1 MKKYETTVIID
12 PTIDQAKI
20 DATVKKYEE
29 MITANGEIIET
40 EKWGKKRLAYLI
52 QKKPTG
58 YYVHYRYLASA
69 DLPAQLEKDFI
80 LNANVMRHLTLLTE
94 KKAEIQREKDSKASV
109 KASES
114 KADKKA

>member
-29 MITANGEIIET
+29 MILEGGEIIET
-40 EKWGKKRLAYLI
+40 EKWGKKRLAYMI

-58 YYVHYRYLASA
+58 YYVHYRYMANF
-69 DLPAQLEKDFI
+69 DLPAKLERDFN
-80 LNANVMRHLTLLTE
+80 LNVNVMRYLTILTD
-94 KKAEIQREKDSKASV
+94 KKADIQRAKDSKTTTTESQET
-109 KASES
+109 KA
-114 KADKKA
+114 